1 MLSLKLGGLLLLF
14 TGFLCC
20 AEDFDDVIPQSSAPF
35 STVLVSIMDEPIL
48 RAPTTVKQGF
58 TFLPNPQDG
67 SLYTLKE
74 GILKRLPLSIP
85 ALVHASPLKSTDGV
99 LYAGSKKDV
108 WLEIDPHTGTKV
120 ETMSATSDKVCPVRH
135 HNGIFVGKTEY
146 RISMIDTKNR
156 AKTWNTTFSDYS
168 AHLLP
173 ANNEYPYRHY
183 VSHGNII
190 TVGPEGEI
198 LWERD
203 LGQPVVAMYL
213 LQDDGLHKL
222 HFTVLGGETMEN
234 IIKQFITSSLQCFR
248 RFTSDSC
255 S

>member
-35 STVLVSIMDEPIL
+35 STVLVSIMDGQLIALDTSTGDTRWKIEGEPIL

-173 ANNEYPYRHY
+173 
-183 VSHGNII
+183 GNLIRL
-190 TVGPEGEI
+190 T
-198 LWERD
+198 R
-203 LGQPVVAMYL
+203 
-213 LQDDGLHKL
+213 
-222 HFTVLGGETMEN
+222 
-234 IIKQFITSSLQCFR
+234 
-248 RFTSDSC
+248 
-255 S
+255 